1 MHKFING
8 ISWQTK
14 LVTILS
20 ACAICFALGWRV
32 HGWKTD
38 SSVIHTIAKQEKTRQ
53 ILQQD
58 QAKIVADGDKQEE
71 ADRAKFSVIREKIN
85 DQNDQSICF
94 NAESLK
100 LWNDAIGANADS
112 YRRRVI
118 NETGSTEAATGESKE
133 PERPNSEYVATVEQV
148 LINAAENF
156 ETCTRNTN
164 NHLALIEAVRG
175 INDKMCVCSD

>member
-1 MHKFING
+1 MIFPPY
-8 ISWQTK
+8 SLQTK
-14 LVTILS
+14 LIAILS

-32 HGWKTD
+32 HGWKTKAD
-38 SSVIHTIAKQEKTRQ
+38 LATTIANQEKNRQ
-53 ILQQD
+53 NLQQD
-58 QAKIVADGDKQEE
+58 QANIVADGDKQEKV
-71 ADRAKFSVIREKIN
+71 DRAKFSVIREKIN

-100 LWNDAIGANADS
+100 LWNDAISANKDS
-112 YRRRVI
+112 YRRRAI
-118 NETGSTEAATGESKE
+118 NETGPAEAATGESKE

-164 NHLALIEAVRG
+164 NHMALIEAVRG

>member
-1 MHKFING
+1 MFELTTT
-8 ISWQTK
+8 QK
-14 LVTILS
+14 LILFGCILLIGF
-20 ACAICFALGWRV
+20 CAGWEV
-32 HGWKTD
+32 HDWKTKAD
-38 SSVIHTIAKQEKTRQ
+38 LTTTIAKAEKTRQ
-53 ILQQD
+53 SLLQD

-71 ADRAKFSVIREKIN
+71 ADRSKFSVIREKIN

-100 LWNDAIGANADS
+100 LWNDAISANADS
-112 YRRRVI
+112 YRRRAI
-118 NETGSTEAATGESKE
+118 EETGPAEAATGESKE
-133 PERPNSEYVATVEQV
+133 PERANSEYVATVEQV